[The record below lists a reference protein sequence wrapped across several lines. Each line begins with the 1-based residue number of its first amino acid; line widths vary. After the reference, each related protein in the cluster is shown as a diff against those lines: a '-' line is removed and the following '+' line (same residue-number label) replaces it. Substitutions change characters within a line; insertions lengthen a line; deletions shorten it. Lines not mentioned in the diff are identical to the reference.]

1 MPASTSQQLTD
12 CYPLN
17 TGQALLPKITLK
29 QLSVFISIYQT
40 GSTSAAS
47 EQLHL
52 SQSAVSSALT
62 ELEDR
67 LKMPLFERIGRRL
80 HRNDNAQ
87 AIYIQAQAIVSQCL
101 TLEQYHQYQ
110 AGRIHIGAST
120 TIGNYVLPSLIQQ
133 IYGDRPEAK
142 IEFFIGN
149 TRDVVS
155 EVEQLKV
162 DIALVEG
169 MPRPTDSK
177 LIEQKAWRHDK
188 LIVFAKKDSKWL
200 EGIAVKQQN
209 SNRDNDNNNNNKQPS
224 YQLSTKQ
231 LAKIPLL
238 VREPGSGTRQ
248 VIDEQLLQYMPQ
260 AEVVLAIQQSEAI
273 KNMVKAD
280 IGFGCLSQHV
290 IEANLKQG
298 SLIAIDIK
306 DIDLQRVWWMI
317 WHKQRHKSDIWQQF
331 VAGLIAENNS

>member
-1 MPASTSQQLTD
+1 MPASTSKQPKD
-12 CYPLN
+12 AHSLN
-17 TGQALLPKITLK
+17 IGQALLPKITLK

-67 LKMPLFERIGRRL
+67 LKIPLFERIGRRL

-87 AIYIQAQAIVSQCL
+87 AIYIQAQAIMSQCL

-110 AGRIHIGAST
+110 AGSIHIGAST

-133 IYGDRPEAK
+133 IYGDSPEAK

-149 TRDVVS
+149 TRDVVA

-200 EGIAVKQQN
+200 ADIEAKQKA
-209 SNRDNDNNNNNKQPS
+209 NNAKDKNEIPS
-224 YQLSTKQ
+224 YQLTTKQ

-260 AEVVLAIQQSEAI
+260 AEVVMAIQQSEAI

-290 IEANLKQG
+290 IEADLEQG

-306 DIDLQRVWWMI
+306 EIDLQRVWWMI
-317 WHKQRHKSDIWQQF
+317 WHKQRHKSEIWQQF
-331 VAGLIAENNS
+331 VSSLVSDTR

>member
-1 MPASTSQQLTD
+1 MPASTSKQPKD
-12 CYPLN
+12 SYSLN
-17 TGQALLPKITLK
+17 IGQALLPKITLK

-62 ELEDR
+62 ELEVR
-67 LKMPLFERIGRRL
+67 LKIPLFERIGRRL

-133 IYGDRPEAK
+133 IYGDSPEAK

-149 TRDVVS
+149 TRDVVA

-200 EGIAVKQQN
+200 TGIEAKQKAN
-209 SNRDNDNNNNNKQPS
+209 NTNDKNEVAS
-224 YQLSTKQ
+224 YQLTTKQ

-260 AEVVLAIQQSEAI
+260 AEVVMAIQQSEAI

-290 IEANLKQG
+290 IEADLEQG

-306 DIDLQRVWWMI
+306 EIDLQRVWWMI
-317 WHKQRHKSDIWQQF
+317 WHKQRHKSEIWQQF
-331 VAGLIAENNS
+331 VSSLVSDTR

>member
-1 MPASTSQQLTD
+1 MPASTSKQPKD
-12 CYPLN
+12 SYSLN
-17 TGQALLPKITLK
+17 IGQALLPKITLK

-67 LKMPLFERIGRRL
+67 LKIPLFERIGRRL

-133 IYGDRPEAK
+133 IYGDSPEAK

-149 TRDVVS
+149 TRDVVA

-200 EGIAVKQQN
+200 AGIEAKQKAN
-209 SNRDNDNNNNNKQPS
+209 NANDKKEVPS
-224 YQLSTKQ
+224 YQLTTKQ

-260 AEVVLAIQQSEAI
+260 AEVVMAIQQSEAI

-290 IEANLKQG
+290 IEADLEQG

-306 DIDLQRVWWMI
+306 EIDLQRVWWMI
-317 WHKQRHKSDIWQQF
+317 WHKQRHKSEIWQQF
-331 VAGLIAENNS
+331 VSSLVSDTR